1 MDVGRR
7 PDHPQRAYDVAR
19 EAGDIEAMTR
29 AALALASGRSFGT
42 FPGQVPALLHQA
54 YARASGTQRA
64 RVAIALARTWVYGG
78 DTARAVPFAGEAVAL
93 AESSADDVLLADAL
107 DAQLLVHWG
116 PDDLPARVRITARL
130 ADLAVHLPDVE
141 ARLSAYLWRLTTA
154 LETLDLPAVQRQ
166 LRALEALGDESL
178 SSRVRFFAAARRGMY
193 ALLTGDLTG
202 AAAARAAAAAAGAE
216 AGEADAYAI
225 ERQLAAGI
233 ARQAGDADAL
243 AEEAARFEA
252 FGTAEGVVSIAAEA
266 AVLWLA
272 AGRGDRAEGLLHQL
286 AGADFAAIPR
296 DVDWLLVLTSLT
308 EVAAATGAT
317 GLTAAGVEYL
327 RPYAGRGVVNA
338 GAVEFAG
345 VVDDYLC
352 RGLLAL
358 GRFEEAA
365 AFRSSAAAAY
375 RRMAA
380 GWWLERLPDGAP
392 VVHPTEVLLLHPTAG
407 GVWLVGPPRTAGVLP
422 DMRGLR
428 YLRLLLARPG
438 TAVSSLDLSDAVAGH
453 PRVQMADGD
462 LGVTLDPQARAA
474 YRRRLAELDEEIA
487 EARDWSDPARGARL
501 DAERE
506 ALIHELAAAAGLGGR
521 QRHAGDPRERARVAV
536 RKAIAAAL
544 DRIEEVDRSL
554 ARLLRNSVTTGA
566 FCRYGPDPGRPVR
579 WVLDEER

>member
-7 PDHPQRAYDVAR
+7 PDDPLRDYHAAR
-19 EAGDIEAMTR
+19 EAGDVEAMTR

-78 DTARAVPFAGEAVAL
+78 DTARAVPFAGEAVGL

-116 PDDLPARVRITARL
+116 PDDLPERVRITARL
-130 ADLAVHLPDVE
+130 EDLAVHLPDVE

-154 LETLDLPAVQRQ
+154 VETLDLPAAQRQ
-166 LRALEALGDESL
+166 LRALDALGEESG
-178 SSRVRFFAAARRGMY
+178 SARVRFFAAARRGMY
-193 ALLTGDLTG
+193 ALLTGNLAD
-202 AAAARAAAAAAGAE
+202 AAAARTAAAAAGVE
-216 AGEADAYAI
+216 AGEADAYVI
-225 ERQLAAGI
+225 ERQLVAGI
-233 ARQAGDADAL
+233 ARQADDSDAL
-243 AEEAARFEA
+243 AEEAARFEQ

-272 AGRGDRAEGLLHQL
+272 AGRDDRAEALLHQL
-286 AGADFAAIPR
+286 AGANFAAIPR
-296 DVDWLLVLTSLT
+296 DVDWLLVVTSLT
-308 EVAAATGAT
+308 AVAAATGAT
-317 GLTAAGVEYL
+317 GLASAGVECL

-358 GRFEEAA
+358 GRSEEAA
-365 AFRSSAAAAY
+365 AYRSSAAAAY

-380 GWWLERLPDGAP
+380 RWWLDHLPDGGP
-392 VVHPTEVLLLHPTAG
+392 VVRPTEVLLLHPTAG
-407 GVWLVGPPRTAGVLP
+407 GVWLVGPQRATGVLP
-422 DMRGLR
+422 DMRGLH

-438 TAVSSLDLSDAVAGH
+438 AEVSSLDLSDAVAGH
-453 PRVQMADGD
+453 PQVQMADGD
-462 LGVTLDPQARAA
+462 LGVALDPQARGA

-487 EARDWSDPARGARL
+487 EARDWSDPARIARL
-501 DAERE
+501 DAERD

-521 QRHAGDPRERARVAV
+521 QRQTGDARERSRVAV

-544 DRIEEVDRSL
+544 DRIEEVNRPL
-554 ARLLRNSVTTGA
+554 AWLLRNSVTTGA
-566 FCRYGPDPGRPVR
+566 YCRYGPDPGRPIR
-579 WVLDEER
+579 WILEEAR